1 MWRLSLPSPAEIRVL
16 LYGFEVTTENRSRI
30 KMSDDK
36 DKKGRAER
44 ATSNVFTKLP
54 QKLMQ
59 EMKEAFT
66 MIDQNRD
73 GLIDV
78 SDLKEMYSSLGS
90 VPGDS
95 VLENMIKEAPG
106 NQLNFTAFLRTDPE
120 ETLRNAFAMFDA
132 DSTGLIT
139 EEYMKDLLENMGDNF
154 SKDEIRQVW
163 KEAPIHAGKVDYN
176 AFVSKI
182 KGKEQEEA

>member
-1 MWRLSLPSPAEIRVL
+1 
-16 LYGFEVTTENRSRI
+16 
-30 KMSDDK
+30 MSDDK

-106 NQLNFTAFLRTDPE
+106 NQLNFTAFLSIFSDKLSGTDPE

>member
-1 MWRLSLPSPAEIRVL
+1 
-16 LYGFEVTTENRSRI
+16 
-30 KMSDDK
+30 MSEGE
-36 DKKGRAER
+36 KKAKA
-44 ATSNVFTKLP
+44 ATSSVLTKFT
-54 QKLMQ
+54 QNQIQ

-78 SDLKEMYSSLGS
+78 SDLKEMYSSLGLS
-90 VPGDS
+90 PQDKILQDMV
-95 VLENMIKEAPG
+95 KEAPG
-106 NQLNFTAFLRTDPE
+106 QLNFTMFLSLFSEKLSGTDPE

-132 DSTGLIT
+132 DNTGHIS
-139 EEYMKDLLENMGDNF
+139 EDYMKDLLENMGDNF

-163 KEAPIHAGKVDYN
+163 KEAPIHGGKVDYQ

-182 KGKEQEEA
+182 KGKEQED

>member
-1 MWRLSLPSPAEIRVL
+1 
-16 LYGFEVTTENRSRI
+16 
-30 KMSDDK
+30 MSDDK
-36 DKKGRAER
+36 EKKSGKK

-78 SDLKEMYSSLGS
+78 SDLKEMYSNLGLS
-90 VPGDS
+90 PQDKILQDMV
-95 VLENMIKEAPG
+95 KEAPG
-106 NQLNFTAFLRTDPE
+106 QLNFTMFLSLFSEKLSGTDPE
-120 ETLRNAFAMFDA
+120 ETLRQAFQMFDA
-132 DSTGLIT
+132 DNTGYIP

-154 SKDEIRQVW
+154 SKDEIRQTW
-163 KEAPIHAGKVDYN
+163 KEAPISGGKVDYN
-176 AFVSKI
+176 AFVAKI

>member
-1 MWRLSLPSPAEIRVL
+1 
-16 LYGFEVTTENRSRI
+16 
-30 KMSDDK
+30 MSDDK
-36 DKKGRAER
+36 KAKA
-44 ATSNVFTKLP
+44 ATSSVLTKFT
-54 QKLMQ
+54 QNQIQ

-106 NQLNFTAFLRTDPE
+106 NQLNFTAFLSIFSDKLSGTDPE

>member
-1 MWRLSLPSPAEIRVL
+1 
-16 LYGFEVTTENRSRI
+16 
-30 KMSDDK
+30 MSEGEK
-36 DKKGRAER
+36 DKKARAER

-78 SDLKEMYSSLGS
+78 SDLKEMYSSLGLS
-90 VPGDS
+90 PQDKILQDMV
-95 VLENMIKEAPG
+95 KEAPG
-106 NQLNFTAFLRTDPE
+106 QLNFTMFLSLFSEKLSGTDPE

-132 DSTGLIT
+132 DNTGHIS
-139 EEYMKDLLENMGDNF
+139 EDYMKDLLENMGDNF

-163 KEAPIHAGKVDYN
+163 KEAPIHGGKVDYQ

-182 KGKEQEEA
+182 KGKEQED